1 MRVEQLEPDIFV
13 FIGETHQ
20 SVSTAV
26 INGDDVLLIDGL
38 AGEEDA
44 EELRR
49 VVEVELHKQVRFIV
63 STHYMT
69 DHMAAFRLFP
79 RAAIIAHQDY
89 TQTFDVQKSL
99 TDEERLFFVSP
110 TIEISDKLAMKWG
123 RCSLDIFHNP
133 SKAVSMLS
141 VDIPEADLLAV
152 GDAFFGSTVF
162 LSSAGVPELFVTA
175 LRRLQGRGRN
185 RVIPGHIG
193 TYGPQA
199 FENALFYLKSLQA
212 RVEEAR
218 ESTGGEDSIL
228 EIPIESCLAPRIEG
242 SDFEKEYHQI
252 NLSLIIERELFI
264 PLVRPA

>member
-13 FIGETHQ
+13 FIGETYQ

-26 INGDDVLLIDGL
+26 INGDDLLLIDGL

-99 TDEERLFFVSP
+99 TDAERLFFVSP
-110 TIEISDKLAMKWG
+110 TIEIS
-123 RCSLDIFHNP
+123 
-133 SKAVSMLS
+133 
-141 VDIPEADLLAV
+141 
-152 GDAFFGSTVF
+152 
-162 LSSAGVPELFVTA
+162 
-175 LRRLQGRGRN
+175 
-185 RVIPGHIG
+185 
-193 TYGPQA
+193 
-199 FENALFYLKSLQA
+199 
-212 RVEEAR
+212 
-218 ESTGGEDSIL
+218 
-228 EIPIESCLAPRIEG
+228 
-242 SDFEKEYHQI
+242 
-252 NLSLIIERELFI
+252 
-264 PLVRPA
+264 